1 MTQTSV
7 SIKRAARGSD
17 DCAAILRECSFDGR
31 FDDFRRAL
39 EQYRLA
45 HIKTDPYARHPLK
58 IASQS
63 SGVLGYRSVCGDQDE
78 WNRQSSARW
87 RLWLDALPLDLQLTL
102 LLVEACPRTL
112 NQVPLDRVKWEQRD
126 NILSADKPADVYL
139 RSPLFNGPL
148 MRGTKPGDAW
158 RVKAQGLDHQTQFIA
173 GHLIAWKAWP
183 QLAAWMQNSGLRA
196 DATADEFY
204 VHYST
209 RFSRGAHLA
218 KATPPMP
225 FWMTGVFAGA
235 VEPEFWSIMSG
246 AGGPDVISDG
256 LQAAGWAAGD
266 LENPLSWIE
275 PLGRV
280 DDAAAAQ
287 VQRTAARWQQQLL
300 EVTTEPVARAGRRSV
315 RL

>member
-1 MTQTSV
+1 MAQAPTINKNS
-7 SIKRAARGSD
+7 SRKAD
-17 DCAAILRECSFDGR
+17 DCAITLRDSSFAGR
-31 FDDFRRAL
+31 FSDFRLAL
-39 EQYRLA
+39 GQYRRA
-45 HIKTDPYARHPLK
+45 HATSDPYARLPLK

-63 SGVLGYRSVCGDQDE
+63 SGVLGYRSTRCDQDE
-78 WNRQSSARW
+78 WNQQSSARW
-87 RLWLDALPLDLQLTL
+87 RLWLDALPLDLQLSL
-102 LLVEACPRTL
+102 LLMEACPRTL
-112 NQVPLDRVKWEQRD
+112 DRVPLDRVKWAQRD
-126 NILSADKPADVYL
+126 DILSAAKPADAYL
-139 RSPLFNGPL
+139 RSALFDGPL
-148 MRGTKPGDAW
+148 MPGTKPGEAW
-158 RVKAQGLDHQTQFIA
+158 RAKAQGLDHQTQFIA

-183 QLAAWMQNSGLRA
+183 QLAAWMENSGLRA

-209 RFSRGAHLA
+209 RSSRGAHLA

-246 AGGPDVISDG
+246 AGGPDGISDG